1 MFLNVRRGYAIFYL
15 MLLYLPIIF
24 IPLFSFNDSVY
35 VAFPWKGFTVRWY
48 EALVSSEGL
57 LRSLYHSLIVAFWTS
72 ILSTIVALLA
82 AMATARYTFRGKRII
97 VALLTAPLAIPAIII
112 AVSLL
117 SLFSATSI
125 PLSLITVVCGHFIV
139 CVPFAYGVLSAR
151 FEGLNTDLECASADL
166 GEGPLWTFWRVTLP
180 LAQPAVVS
188 SLILSFTISFDEFIL
203 AFFLSSNAPT
213 LPVYMWSLMRFP
225 DRLPLVLSLAT
236 LLLAASALLI
246 IFALRLQQTDPA
258 QGADKNG

>member
-1 MFLNVRRGYAIFYL
+1 MFRNLRRGYAILYL
-15 MLLYLPIIF
+15 ILLYLPIVF
-24 IPLFSFNDSVY
+24 IPLFSFNDSIY

-48 EALVSSEGL
+48 EALAGSEGL
-57 LRSLYHSLIVAFWTS
+57 LRSLYHSLVVAFWAS
-72 ILSTIVALLA
+72 ICSTIVAVLA
-82 AMATARYTFRGKRII
+82 AMATARYSFRGKRII
-97 VALLTAPLAIPAIII
+97 VGLLTAPLAIPAIII

-125 PLSLITVVCGHFIV
+125 PLSLVTVICGHLIV
-139 CVPFAYGVLSAR
+139 CIPFAYGVMSAR
-151 FEGLNTDLECASADL
+151 FEGLNSDLEHASADL

-180 LAQPAVVS
+180 LALPAVAS

-203 AFFLSSNAPT
+203 AFFLSSNSPT

-236 LLLAASALLI
+236 LVLAASTLLVLL
-246 IFALRLQQTDPA
+246 ALRLQQSDRA
-258 QGADKNG
+258 EGNRKHG